1 MIYGIL
7 VESRDVLVE
16 LVRGCTY
23 LHGLLTS
30 LCDMAY
36 ITYSRSSSSKYPKS
50 LQTLLC
56 ISPTRI
62 FKKLHVLYIAH
73 VFLMWE
79 EPQEKLDIEQR
90 SVLPAYRQ
98 FGDALPNSKGSVRQY
113 FIDKKL
119 VSKRKWI
126 GVLND
131 LRK

>member
-16 LVRGCTY
+16 LVGGCTY
-23 LHGLLTS
+23 LHGLLFS

-36 ITYSRSSSSKYPKS
+36 ITYSRSSSSKYTKS
-50 LQTLLC
+50 LHTLLC

-62 FKKLHVLYIAH
+62 FTELHVLYIAH

-90 SVLPAYRQ
+90 SVLPAP
-98 FGDALPNSKGSVRQY
+98 ANSETHYQTAKAAFVNT
-113 FIDKKL
+113 L
-119 VSKRKWI
+119 
-126 GVLND
+126 
-131 LRK
+131 